1 MREYIKDILALANM
15 IIIIGVLYLIG
26 IGLGA

>member
-1 MREYIKDILALANM
+1 MREYVKDILALANI

-26 IGLGA
+26 VGLGA